1 MRAEAA
7 RKLIRRVN
15 SSFQALMT
23 ELMEMAQKLKACDD
37 FQERLAL
44 LKRSRDILNE
54 AYRLIG
60 IAPHRDDVRKP

>member
-1 MRAEAA
+1 
-7 RKLIRRVN
+7 
-15 SSFQALMT
+15 MT

-60 IAPHRDDVRKP
+60 IAPHRDECVNRNVGIGMFLPYLFSRNPRR